1 MADDTDDASN
11 NEQIKVQMSN
21 RPAPPSPSASTNN
34 ESTTTIPL
42 PNSPPNFPPMPT
54 DSSVK
59 ATHLDSQPMTKS
71 SSSSS
76 MPSVTGTSTADVAG
90 PSPYGTRS
98 RNRTGNARPN
108 YAEDRELDAEFES
121 GSGRKPQ
128 AGGISVTPSQAQ
140 PGENDKSVGV
150 STRRSST
157 TISGPTASKATATNV
172 SKDGL
177 PGMSSFSLNPD
188 PSITSLPVT
197 SKKRKT
203 PGSGVSQSATLP
215 TSGHSVSHGTTRRA
229 TTVASSGSYRETN
242 MLSFENCK
250 GYLKNGKLKA
260 DDGTILGVNGKSNQ
274 CATCKFQAHW
284 RSDNGVIS
292 H

>member
-21 RPAPPSPSASTNN
+21 RPTPPSPSASTNN
-34 ESTTTIPL
+34 ESTTTIPFS
-42 PNSPPNFPPMPT
+42 NSPPNFPPQPA
-54 DSSVK
+54 DSSLK
-59 ATHLDSQPMTKS
+59 ALHLDSQPMTKTS
-71 SSSSS
+71 SSSSV
-76 MPSVTGTSTADVAG
+76 PSVTGNYIADLAG

-108 YAEDRELDAEFES
+108 YAEDRELDAEYEI
-121 GSGRKPQ
+121 GSGKKSQ
-128 AGGISVTPSQAQ
+128 AGGGSATSSQAQ
-140 PGENDKSVGV
+140 VGENDKPIGV

-157 TISGPTASKATATNV
+157 TNSGPTASKAVATNM
-172 SKDGL
+172 SKDGI

-188 PSITSLPVT
+188 LGVTTLPAT

-203 PGSGVSQSATLP
+203 PGSGISQSVTLQ
-215 TSGHSVSHGTTRRA
+215 TSGHSASHGTTRRA
-229 TTVASSGSYRETN
+229 ATAASSSSYRETN

-260 DDGTILGVNGKSNQ
+260 DDGTVLGINGKSNQ
-274 CATCKFQAHW
+274 CATSKFQGH
-284 RSDNGVIS
+284 
-292 H
+292 

>member
-1 MADDTDDASN
+1 
-11 NEQIKVQMSN
+11 MSN

-34 ESTTTIPL
+34 ESTTTIPF

-76 MPSVTGTSTADVAG
+76 MPSVTGTYIADVAG

-108 YAEDRELDAEFES
+108 YAEDRELDAEFEC

-128 AGGISVTPSQAQ
+128 TGGSSMTSSQAQ
-140 PGENDKSVGV
+140 PGENDKSIGV

-157 TISGPTASKATATNV
+157 TNSGPTASKVTATNV

-188 PSITSLPVT
+188 PGVTSLPAT

-203 PGSGVSQSATLP
+203 GSGVSQSVTLP

-229 TTVASSGSYRETN
+229 VTAASSGSYRETN

-260 DDGTILGVNGKSNQ
+260 DDGTILGVNGKS
-274 CATCKFQAHW
+274 
-284 RSDNGVIS
+284 S
-292 H
+292 